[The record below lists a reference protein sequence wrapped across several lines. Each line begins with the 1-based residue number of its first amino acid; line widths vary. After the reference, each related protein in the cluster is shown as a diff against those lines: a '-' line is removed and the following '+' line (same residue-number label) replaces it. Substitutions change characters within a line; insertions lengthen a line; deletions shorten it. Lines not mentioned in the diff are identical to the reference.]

1 MGLVHVGL
9 DLEHEGREIVLE
21 GRDLGGVSIIY
32 GRMDAHVRQ
41 GGRGHL
47 QKSFKEGLH
56 TEVVQRGA
64 EEYGGELAATHL
76 FNTGNSDCHA
86 DPVWR
91 WKHKVFPVYE
101 CGDRFCGLFSDFW
114 SGSMDGTPCQQ
125 GNEKDGRVKMEEK
138 NVFEYRYSAKQ
149 QEEVDAIRK
158 KYLPKEEKA
167 KGTDK
172 LEELKQLDQRVELT
186 ATIWAIAVGVI
197 GTLTFGA
204 GMSLIMAFETAMY
217 LQGIIVGIIG
227 IAGIALALPVYR
239 IVLKKQREKMA
250 PKILALTEELSKN

>member
-1 MGLVHVGL
+1 
-9 DLEHEGREIVLE
+9 
-21 GRDLGGVSIIY
+21 
-32 GRMDAHVRQ
+32 
-41 GGRGHL
+41 
-47 QKSFKEGLH
+47 
-56 TEVVQRGA
+56 
-64 EEYGGELAATHL
+64 
-76 FNTGNSDCHA
+76 
-86 DPVWR
+86 
-91 WKHKVFPVYE
+91 
-101 CGDRFCGLFSDFW
+101 
-114 SGSMDGTPCQQ
+114 
-125 GNEKDGRVKMEEK
+125 MEEK

-250 PKILALTEELSKN
+250 PKILALTEDLSKN